1 MFVLI
6 CATLLFSVRGI
17 HAETGASVWGRPY
30 CQGYFCITLGEADIT
45 AEAGLCVVIPCSFST
60 AAAFKTQHIV
70 WYKCKLSNRK
80 CGDPDMI
87 FHTNKHNTKVQSVF
101 KGRLSLLQPVLS
113 QGNCSIIINDLTE
126 SDSGAYQL
134 RVNGLLYE
142 NPDGLTYSE
151 RAVLSVKGLTQ
162 KPSVMI
168 PPLTEGQPTTL
179 TCTAPGLCSGSDPKF
194 TWTWRGAGEKD
205 SQITGNI
212 TALKTENLTAVTQ
225 SHSSTL
231 TFNPSAEHHSSNVT
245 CEVSFRNNITAEKTV
260 TLNVTFYPKIL
271 NSSKC
276 EVQSGVLTCVC
287 ISKGIPLPYI
297 IWPLLNNHSEYS
309 VITTVSHQTIHS
321 TLTVKDHNNTVVE
334 CVGRS
339 KVGEVQHTIPV
350 ITSQKREANQ
360 HEPSAQLPWVVVA
373 AVSLFVNVISIILIM
388 FLWHTRKK
396 VKPNQEDR
404 TYMSIKKTDVSSDY
418 EVIAQPLN

>member
-1 MFVLI
+1 MGPQR
-6 CATLLFSVRGI
+6 ATLFLL
-17 HAETGASVWGRPY
+17 AP
-30 CQGYFCITLGEADIT
+30 
-45 AEAGLCVVIPCSFST
+45 
-60 AAAFKTQHIV
+60 
-70 WYKCKLSNRK
+70 
-80 CGDPDMI
+80 
-87 FHTNKHNTKVQSVF
+87 TN
-101 KGRLSLLQPVLS
+101 
-113 QGNCSIIINDLTE
+113 
-126 SDSGAYQL
+126 
-134 RVNGLLYE
+134 
-142 NPDGLTYSE
+142 
-151 RAVLSVKGLTQ
+151 
-162 KPSVMI
+162 M
-168 PPLTEGQPTTL
+168 
-179 TCTAPGLCSGSDPKF
+179 
-194 TWTWRGAGEKD
+194 
-205 SQITGNI
+205 
-212 TALKTENLTAVTQ
+212 
-225 SHSSTL
+225 
-231 TFNPSAEHHSSNVT
+231 AEHHNSNVT
-245 CEVSFRNNITAEKTV
+245 CEVSFRKNITAEETV

-271 NSSKC
+271 NGSKC

-321 TLTVKDHNNTVVE
+321 TLTVKDHSNTVVE

-360 HEPSAQLPWVVVA
+360 HGPSAQLPWVLVA
-373 AVSLFVNVISIILIM
+373 AVSLFINVISIILIM

>member
-1 MFVLI
+1 MMFLI
-6 CATLLFSVRGI
+6 CATLLFSVSCI
-17 HAETGASVWGRPY
+17 KAQTGAVLGRPHCY
-30 CQGYFCITLGEADIT
+30 RGYCITRSEADIT
-45 AEAGLCVVIPCSFST
+45 AEAGLCVVIPCSFT
-60 AAAFKTQHIV
+60 TMTFFTPQYLV
-70 WYKCKLSNRK
+70 WYKCERYKPRCS
-80 CGDPDMI
+80 DSDII
-87 FHTNKHNTKVQSVF
+87 FHTNKYNNKVQTLF
-101 KGRLSLLQPVLS
+101 KGRVSLLEHDVS
-113 QGNCSIIINDLTE
+113 QGNCSIIINDLTS

-134 RVNGLLYE
+134 RVNGFRYGE
-142 NPDGLTYSE
+142 VDGLTYPQRSF
-151 RAVLSVKGLTQ
+151 VSVKGLAQ

-168 PPLTEGQPTTL
+168 PSLTDGQQTTL
-179 TCTAPGLCSGSDPKF
+179 TCTAPGLCSGSNPEF
-194 TWTWRGAGEKD
+194 TWTWRGAGVND

-212 TALKTENLTAVTQ
+212 TAFKTENLTAVTQ
-225 SHSSTL
+225 RHSSTL
-231 TFNPSAEHHSSNVT
+231 TFNTSAEHHNSSVT
-245 CEVSFRNNITAEKTV
+245 CEVSFTNDSTAEETV

-297 IWPLLNNHSEYS
+297 LWPLLNKHSEYS
-309 VITTVSHQTIHS
+309 VITTVSRHTVHS
-321 TLTVKDHNNTVVE
+321 TLTVRDHSNTVVE

-339 KVGEVQHTIPV
+339 KVGEVQHIIPV
-350 ITSQKREANQ
+350 TTSQKKEANQ
-360 HEPSAQLPWVVVA
+360 HGPSAWLPWFVA
-373 AVSLFVNVISIILIM
+373 ALSLLVNVISIIVIM

>member
-17 HAETGASVWGRPY
+17 HAETGAS
-30 CQGYFCITLGEADIT
+30 
-45 AEAGLCVVIPCSFST
+45 
-60 AAAFKTQHIV
+60 
-70 WYKCKLSNRK
+70 
-80 CGDPDMI
+80 PD
-87 FHTNKHNTKVQSVF
+87 V
-101 KGRLSLLQPVLS
+101 S
-113 QGNCSIIINDLTE
+113 QGNCSIFINDLTE

-134 RVNGLLYE
+134 RVNGLL
-142 NPDGLTYSE
+142 NGNSDGLTYYE
-151 RAVLSVKGLTQ
+151 RAVLSVK
-162 KPSVMI
+162 
-168 PPLTEGQPTTL
+168 
-179 TCTAPGLCSGSDPKF
+179 
-194 TWTWRGAGEKD
+194 R
-205 SQITGNI
+205 
-212 TALKTENLTAVTQ
+212 
-225 SHSSTL
+225 HSSTL
-231 TFNPSAEHHSSNVT
+231 TFDPSAEHHSSNVT
-245 CEVSFRNNITAEKTV
+245 CEVSFTNNIIAEETV
-260 TLNVTFYPKIL
+260 TLNVTFYPNIL

-287 ISKGIPLPYI
+287 VSKGIPLPYI

-309 VITTVSHQTIHS
+309 VITTVSRQTIHS
-321 TLTVKDHNNTVVE
+321 TLTVKDHSNTVVE

-360 HEPSAQLPWVVVA
+360 HGPSAQLPWVVVA